1 MSKDIA
7 DEQGLS
13 GQSSRSSSPQEQSRR
28 KRQFQIHFFI
38 EWKYIKSE
46 ELKNILEDVKS
57 QYDIKSIQLNRNNQ
71 IPGLEGTAFSIIDY
85 DDNKLNSQLEA
96 INKILQLIEQK
107 KNPNF
112 EMMMLI
118 PEGTVSYLIGTSGKQ
133 IKNIQ
138 QETKT
143 DVVVNNAINKF
154 SLRSV
159 KIVGQ
164 ANCIF
169 NAIKLITNKLH
180 QRGITEDDYI
190 KRAEP
195 LDPGKVVTKV
205 QLVFLNIIVD
215 YILKNKDLEK
225 KYQLKMKAKSSNE
238 IPIKNKLK
246 KDEEILQLVGT
257 LKNVQEAIK
266 SIVRRISS
274 QFKKLDFDIRVV
286 MPANFAS
293 KLIGASKQ
301 SSYIIFL
308 KRAAKQKNLQTKPK
322 EHKQKQCPIRMIP
335 IQDNLD
341 CLVQVIGSVEH
352 KLEATVLI
360 LEQIECFKNGG
371 PILESGKYINENFAQ
386 QYKNSVSLQDMKP
399 KRNLLLP
406 ALLEEQD
413 PDRNQ
418 TKDIK
423 NKENLDQLGTSNQ
436 QKSSNQQKI
445 KQNPFQTKIVVP
457 IYLIE
462 EIQKKLNRIGK
473 EEGVHIQAGSREFR
487 DELVLKLRGEMKNC
501 LTVIQYILSE
511 QCKLQRR

>member
-1 MSKDIA
+1 MSKDQG

-13 GQSSRSSSPQEQSRR
+13 AQSSRSQSPQQTKR
-28 KRQFQIHFFI
+28 KKQFQIDFFI
-38 EWKYIKSE
+38 EWKYIE
-46 ELKNILEDVKS
+46 QDELKNILEDVKS
-57 QYDIKSIQLNRNNQ
+57 QYDVKSIQLNRNNQ
-71 IPGLEGTAFSIIDY
+71 IPGLDGTAFSIIDS
-85 DDNKLNSQLEA
+85 DDSKLNLQLEA
-96 INKILQLIEQK
+96 INKILSLIEQK
-107 KNPNF
+107 KNHTF

-138 QETKT
+138 LETKT

-159 KIVGQ
+159 KIAGQ
-164 ANCIF
+164 SDCIY

-195 LDPGKVVTKV
+195 LDPGKLITKV
-205 QLVFLNIIVD
+205 QLIFMDVIVD

-225 KYQLKMKAKSSNE
+225 KYQIKMKSKSINE

-266 SIVRRISS
+266 SIIRKISS
-274 QFKKLDFDIRVV
+274 QFKRLEFDVRVV

-293 KLIGASKQ
+293 KLIGAKGCQ
-301 SSYIIFL
+301 IKEL
-308 KRAAKQKNLQTKPK
+308 ANKAKGAQIKVMSDKDDTDIGQY
-322 EHKQKQCPIRMIP
+322 
-335 IQDNLD
+335 

-386 QYKNSVSLQDMKP
+386 QYKNSVSIQ
-399 KRNLLLP
+399 
-406 ALLEEQD
+406 
-413 PDRNQ
+413 
-418 TKDIK
+418 DIK
-423 NKENLDQLGTSNQ
+423 QKR
-436 QKSSNQQKI
+436 QKSSSSRSSRRLRSRSDSNKRHKKQKKSRSTSSNQRKS
-445 KQNPFQTKIVVP
+445 KYNPFQTKIVVP
-457 IYLIE
+457 INLIE
-462 EIQKKLNRIGK
+462 QMKKKLNRIGK
-473 EEGVHIQAGSREFR
+473 EEGVNIQADNKEFR
-487 DELVLKLRGEMKNC
+487 DEFVLKLRGEMKNC
-501 LTVIQYILSE
+501 LNAIQLILSE

>member
-38 EWKYIKSE
+38 EWKYIKSD

-85 DDNKLNSQLEA
+85 DDSKLNSQLEA

-112 EMMMLI
+112 EIMMLI

-159 KIVGQ
+159 KIAGQ

-225 KYQLKMKAKSSNE
+225 KYQLKMKAKNSNE

-257 LKNVQEAIK
+257 LKNVQEAIR

-293 KLIGASKQ
+293 KLIGAKGCQ
-301 SSYIIFL
+301 IKEL
-308 KRAAKQKNLQTKPK
+308 ANKAKGAQIKVMSDKDDSDIGQY
-322 EHKQKQCPIRMIP
+322 
-335 IQDNLD
+335 

-386 QYKNSVSLQDMKP
+386 QYKNSVSIQDVKS
-399 KRNLLLP
+399 KRQKSSSSSSIRR
-406 ALLEEQD
+406 ARSRSES
-413 PDRNQ
+413 
-418 TKDIK
+418 
-423 NKENLDQLGTSNQ
+423 NKRYKKQRKSRST
-436 QKSSNQQKI
+436 SSNQQKI

-462 EIQKKLNRIGK
+462 EIQKKLNRLGK

>member
-1 MSKDIA
+1 MSKDLV

-13 GQSSRSSSPQEQSRR
+13 AQTSRSSSPQDQSRR
-28 KRQFQIHFFI
+28 KKQFQIHFFI
-38 EWKYIKSE
+38 EQKYIKSE
-46 ELKNILEDVKS
+46 ELKNILEDVNS
-57 QYDIKSIQLNRNNQ
+57 QYDIKSIQMNRNNQ
-71 IPGLEGTAFSIIDY
+71 IPGLEGTAFSIIDS
-85 DDNKLNSQLEA
+85 DDSKLNSQLEA

-107 KNPNF
+107 KNSIF

-138 QETKT
+138 QETKA
-143 DVVVNNAINKF
+143 DIVVNNAINKF

-159 KIVGQ
+159 KIAGSS
-164 ANCIF
+164 NCIY

-205 QLVFLNIIVD
+205 QLVFMDVIVD

-225 KYQLKMKAKSSNE
+225 KYQLKMKAKSCNE

-266 SIVRRISS
+266 SIIRRISQ
-274 QFKKLDFDIRVV
+274 QFKRIDFDVRVV
-286 MPANFAS
+286 MPSNFAS
-293 KLIGASKQ
+293 KLIGAKGCQ
-301 SSYIIFL
+301 IKEL
-308 KRAAKQKNLQTKPK
+308 ANKAKGAQIKVMSDKDDTDIGQY
-322 EHKQKQCPIRMIP
+322 
-335 IQDNLD
+335 
-341 CLVQVIGSVEH
+341 CLVQVIGSVDH

-386 QYKNSVSLQDMKP
+386 QYKNSVSIQDMKF
-399 KRNLLLP
+399 KR
-406 ALLEEQD
+406 
-413 PDRNQ
+413 
-418 TKDIK
+418 
-423 NKENLDQLGTSNQ
+423 
-436 QKSSNQQKI
+436 QKSSSSSSIRRERSRSESNKRHKKQKKSRSTSSNKRKI
-445 KQNPFQTKIVVP
+445 KQKPFQTKIVVP

-462 EIQKKLNRIGK
+462 EIQKKLNHIGK
-473 EEGVHIQAGSREFR
+473 EEGVHIQAGSREFK
-487 DELVLKLRGEMKNC
+487 DEFVLKLRGEMKSC

>member
-1 MSKDIA
+1 MSKDQG

-13 GQSSRSSSPQEQSRR
+13 AQSSRSQSPQQS
-28 KRQFQIHFFI
+28 KRMKQFQIDFFI
-38 EWKYIKSE
+38 EWKYIE
-46 ELKNILEDVKS
+46 QDELKNILEDVKS
-57 QYDIKSIQLNRNNQ
+57 QYDVKSIQLNRNNQ
-71 IPGLEGTAFSIIDY
+71 IPGLDGTAFSIVDS
-85 DDNKLNSQLEA
+85 DDSKLNLQLEA
-96 INKILQLIEQK
+96 INKILSLIEQK
-107 KNPNF
+107 KNPTF

-138 QETKT
+138 LETKT

-159 KIVGQ
+159 KIAGQ
-164 ANCIF
+164 SNCIY

-195 LDPGKVVTKV
+195 LDPGKLITKV
-205 QLVFLNIIVD
+205 QLIFMDVIVD

-225 KYQLKMKAKSSNE
+225 KYQIKMKSKSINE

-266 SIVRRISS
+266 SIIRKISS
-274 QFKKLDFDIRVV
+274 QFKRLEFDVRVV

-293 KLIGASKQ
+293 KLIGAKGCQ
-301 SSYIIFL
+301 IKEL
-308 KRAAKQKNLQTKPK
+308 ANKAKGAQIKVMSDKDDSDIGQY
-322 EHKQKQCPIRMIP
+322 
-335 IQDNLD
+335 

-386 QYKNSVSLQDMKP
+386 QYKNSVSIQ
-399 KRNLLLP
+399 
-406 ALLEEQD
+406 
-413 PDRNQ
+413 
-418 TKDIK
+418 DIK
-423 NKENLDQLGTSNQ
+423 QKR
-436 QKSSNQQKI
+436 QKSSSSRSSRRLRSRSDSNKRHKKQKKSRSTSSNQRKS
-445 KQNPFQTKIVVP
+445 KYNPFQAKIVVP
-457 IYLIE
+457 INLIE
-462 EIQKKLNRIGK
+462 QMKKKLNRIGK
-473 EEGVHIQAGSREFR
+473 EEGVNIQADNQEFR
-487 DELVLKLRGEMKNC
+487 DEFVLKLRGEMKNC
-501 LTVIQYILSE
+501 LNAIQLILSE